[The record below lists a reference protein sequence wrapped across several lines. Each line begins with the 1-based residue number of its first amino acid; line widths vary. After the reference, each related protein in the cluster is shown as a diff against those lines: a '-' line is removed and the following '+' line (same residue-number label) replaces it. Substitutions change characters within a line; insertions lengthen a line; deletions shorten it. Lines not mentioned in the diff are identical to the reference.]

1 MDAISGGG
9 GDRLGEGGT
18 VDRDV
23 PHPVMD
29 RSVGPK
35 TGGHIDDRAV
45 VGKVLHQGLTRLFR
59 VGAVNTRNGELNKVR
74 PMVGPAD
81 KRNDGLVMD
90 QTGGESGASGLG
102 RGKGEADLLRHA
114 ENVSSNQ
121 VVAKSGSG
129 QDDHILGRNIHVLQG
144 REHDIIMR
152 GRRGRT
158 HDRLPIGGL
167 EHWSADAPI
176 RDLQG
181 AFHPLGP

>member
-1 MDAISGGG
+1 MLLALAHPANPANTGNVDEHIATTNGRDFRGG

-45 VGKVLHQGLTRLFR
+45 IGKVLHQGLTRLFR
-59 VGAVNTRNGELNKVR
+59 VGAVNTRNGELDKVR
-74 PMVGPAD
+74 PMVGPAR

-102 RGKGEADLLRHA
+102 RFA
-114 ENVSSNQ
+114 E
-121 VVAKSGSG
+121 
-129 QDDHILGRNIHVLQG
+129 
-144 REHDIIMR
+144 
-152 GRRGRT
+152 T
-158 HDRLPIGGL
+158 Y
-167 EHWSADAPI
+167 
-176 RDLQG
+176 
-181 AFHPLGP
+181 